1 MPQRWGDRL
10 DERSGAIS
18 GGFMGEVSPFLL
30 SLLARPAV
38 HAATRHKVEGRIG
51 FTCIPKRAFGHRL
64 LVQQV
69 AVRLRET
76 L

>member
-1 MPQRWGDRL
+1 
-10 DERSGAIS
+10 
-18 GGFMGEVSPFLL
+18 MGEVSPFLL
-30 SLLARPAV
+30 SLLARLAV